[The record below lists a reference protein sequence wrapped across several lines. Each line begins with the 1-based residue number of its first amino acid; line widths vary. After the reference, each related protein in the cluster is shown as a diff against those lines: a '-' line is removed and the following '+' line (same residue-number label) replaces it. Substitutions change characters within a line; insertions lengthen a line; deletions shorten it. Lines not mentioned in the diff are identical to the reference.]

1 MNQTLK
7 SSLLLISLLG
17 VSFFAF
23 RFLTNSLNQQ
33 GETTV
38 VETTLTTTTTQ
49 KQVTTEDFKPLETT
63 FDDFIDGELALI
75 TDSCI
80 KFGSWFSL
88 SEECLNEW
96 FLVLNNIEE
105 KSTLYSSHYDYALN
119 YFLSNNQSLNKSD
132 LNNILASLEIETK
145 LTIWNEKLIEVTNV
159 LNIKSVQ
166 EETSTAIFLDSAIVN
181 KSKNI
186 GTSDLNSGC
195 IDSNLISTVSEQE
208 WIEPENV
215 NPKDEEKF
223 NYGIRIEPSLGL
235 DPLCIKNLLFLILN
249 NDLGWK
255 NVANKSFQLTS
266 AEDSDYIYIFAS
278 PDKTDELC
286 APIETNSIYS
296 CRNENNIVLNFFRW
310 QEGAVDFKNDMET
323 YRIYLI
329 NHETGHILGWS
340 HVGCPKE
347 GAVAPVMMQQSK
359 GTDGCVAYGWP
370 VYETVKSKYNR

>member
-49 KQVTTEDFKPLETT
+49 KEVTTENFKPLETT
-63 FDDFIDGELALI
+63 FDDFIDDELALI

-119 YFLSNNQSLNKSD
+119 YFLSNYQSLNKSD

-215 NPKDEEKF
+215 NPKDDEKF

-255 NVANKSFQLTS
+255 NVANKSFQLTRLFLFIS
-266 AEDSDYIYIFAS
+266 
-278 PDKTDELC
+278 K
-286 APIETNSIYS
+286 
-296 CRNENNIVLNFFRW
+296 IVLNSP
-310 QEGAVDFKNDMET
+310 
-323 YRIYLI
+323 L
-329 NHETGHILGWS
+329 
-340 HVGCPKE
+340 
-347 GAVAPVMMQQSK
+347 PVI
-359 GTDGCVAYGWP
+359 P
-370 VYETVKSKYNR
+370 

>member
-49 KQVTTEDFKPLETT
+49 KQVTTENFKPLETT
-63 FDDFIDGELALI
+63 FDDFIDDELALI

-119 YFLSNNQSLNKSD
+119 YFLSNYQSLNKSD

-329 NHETGHILGWS
+329 NHETGHILGWG

-359 GTDGCVAYGWP
+359 GTDGCIPYGWP